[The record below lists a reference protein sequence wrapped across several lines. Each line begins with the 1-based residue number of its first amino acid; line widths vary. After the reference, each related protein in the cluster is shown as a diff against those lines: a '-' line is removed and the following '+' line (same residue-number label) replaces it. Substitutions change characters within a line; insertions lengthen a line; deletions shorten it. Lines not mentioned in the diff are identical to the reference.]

1 MTHWLMKKRRYII
14 GTLFG
19 FVFIFTLFNSA
30 PSWILNTVV
39 EKYSASRLKFYD
51 TQGTFWNGS
60 GLLVAN
66 GTKHATSA
74 PILLLNWSIKLGF
87 SKFIDINFNIGSK
100 HVAEFYINKTGA
112 NLDNLDLSISLTQV
126 EKLFDI
132 IKDLSVSGNINISTK
147 HIQVGKK
154 ATGNLMVKIDNISS
168 GLSRA
173 NPLGSYV
180 VVLTTDNGN
189 IQVSSAADSILN
201 LDGTGSTD
209 SLILEGRIR
218 DDRREDM
225 MQFITL
231 MGIPKPNGAY
241 QLKIF

>member
-1 MTHWLMKKRRYII
+1 MALN
-14 GTLFG
+14 GASQL
-19 FVFIFTLFNSA
+19 L
-30 PSWILNTVV
+30 PSVCINTNC
-39 EKYSASRLKFYD
+39 Y
-51 TQGTFWNGS
+51 
-60 GLLVAN
+60 
-66 GTKHATSA
+66 
-74 PILLLNWSIKLGF
+74 LGF
-87 SKFIDINFNIGSK
+87 IINLINKYNKMSSRIIDEVNDIIDINFNIGSK